1 MPFIIFISLLCSR
14 AFLGLGRHYS
24 FVLFVSFSFA
34 LDAYVRA
41 CVRVCK
47 CMHIFTYII
56 FVILIYLLRAKCAS
70 HIKCIIW
77 INHFNERI
85 RFEVETK
92 TKPTT
97 TATTKKC
104 ETNCTAYSNEPKMNE
119 WMNECINEQTGKTNS
134 VQMIWRKSYAD
145 CYLRHL

>member
-97 TATTKKC
+97 TATTKNVKPIVLHIL
-104 ETNCTAYSNEPKMNE
+104 TNRKWMNE
-119 WMNECINEQTGKTNS
+119 WMYKRTNGKN
-134 VQMIWRKSYAD
+134 Q
-145 CYLRHL
+145 